1 VSASRLRQEGTVVV
15 NVLVDENGR
24 VVDTEL
30 IRGVSEEL
38 DGAAIRAV
46 KGWTYKPAKKD
57 GVKVKVWKPEKVVFK
72 L

>member
-1 VSASRLRQEGTVVV
+1 MSARRLRQEGTVVL
-15 NVLVDENGR
+15 NVLIDENGS
-24 VVDTEL
+24 VTEVEV

-57 GVKVKVWKPEKVVFK
+57 GVRVKVWKPEKLAFK

>member
-1 VSASRLRQEGTVVV
+1 VVV